1 MSKLRKLFLD
11 YVVKI
16 RKEYPEENR
25 RYAGQNLMI
34 LTVFIFFVFVIN
46 FAVIV
51 GSDRKFGVNLS
62 EGAKAVYNTRTTLQ
76 ARRGSIFDRN
86 GNVIAENSTTYSV
99 YAIIDKTYVNADQE
113 KLYVQASQFDKV
125 AEIFSELLGME
136 KKYVIS
142 QLNQKKLTQVSFGTK
157 GSNLSYSKMSALK
170 EAVEKAKIKGISFD
184 TSTSR
189 MYPNGVFASQFIGL
203 AQRHTEEDGSTLLS
217 GVTGV
222 EASLN
227 DVLSGKDGLVEY
239 EKDRNGNIL
248 LGTQSVVKKAVD
260 GRDVYTTLSA
270 PLQTY
275 LETQMDAFQAET
287 KGKFASA
294 TIVNSQTGEILA
306 TTQRPSFNSDTLEGL
321 EEKNFSW
328 QNMLYQTNY
337 EPGSTMKVMTLASAI
352 DDKKF
357 KANEYFTNSGLD
369 LSGIIVN
376 DWSVNNGTAG
386 IQTMTFAQ
394 GFAYSSNVGMTLLE
408 QKMGNA
414 KWRDYLTK
422 FRFGEPTYFGMGAE
436 SAGVISNNSVNTSTS
451 AFGQGISV
459 TQSQMLRA
467 FSGVSNDG
475 EMLEPQFISQIVNH
489 NDSTSRVAKPE
500 IVGKPV
506 SKKAAEETREHMVAV
521 GTTPYYG
528 TLYANWLGEPIIQV
542 GNESIAVKSGTAQIA
557 KEDGS
562 GYLTGERDYIYSVV
576 AMVPAEK
583 PIFTMYVTVQ
593 QPGSW
598 KGLEW
603 RTIFNP
609 VLQEAMTMQDQLL
622 TSVADKEKRS
632 ETIYEMPDFIGESSA
647 TAVETLRKNL
657 VHPILVGDGAKVSKI
672 SVTKGTKLKANQQIL
687 VQAGKV
693 DEMPDMYGW
702 SKRNVQAFAKWND
715 LSITIKG
722 SGKVVKQNTDVGT
735 PFRKKKNIKI
745 TLGD

>member
-16 RKEYPEENR
+16 RKEHPEENR

-51 GSDRKFGVNLS
+51 GTDSKFGVDLS
-62 EGAKAVYNTRTTLQ
+62 EGAKAVYNTRSTLQ

-113 KLYVQASQFDKV
+113 KLYVQPSQFDKV
-125 AEIFSELLGME
+125 AEIFSNQLGMK

-142 QLNQKKLTQVSFGTK
+142 QLKQQKLTQVSFGTK

-170 EAVEKAKIKGISFD
+170 DAIEKEKIKGISFD

-203 AQRHTEEDGSTLLS
+203 AQPHVEKDGSTILS

-222 EASLN
+222 EASLD
-227 DVLSGKDGLVEY
+227 DVLSGKDGTVEY

-248 LGTQSVVKKAVD
+248 LGTQHVVKKAAD

-275 LETQMDAFQAET
+275 LETQMDAFQAEA

-306 TTQRPSFNSDTLEGL
+306 TTQRPSFNSDTLDGL
-321 EEKNFSW
+321 DDKNFSW

-394 GFAYSSNVGMTLLE
+394 GFAYSSNVGMILLE

-414 KWRDYLTK
+414 KWRDYLTRFK
-422 FRFGEPTYFGMGAE
+422 FGEPTYFGMGSE

-475 EMLEPQFISQIVNH
+475 EMLEPQFISQVVNH

-542 GNESIAVKSGTAQIA
+542 GNESIAVKSGIAEIA

-562 GYLTGERDYIYSVV
+562 GYLTGEHDYIYSVV

-598 KGLEW
+598 KGFEW

-622 TSVADKEKRS
+622 TSVAAKEKRS
-632 ETIYEMPDFIGESSA
+632 ETTYEIPDFVGKSTSQ
-647 TAVETLRKNL
+647 AVDTLRKNL
-657 VHPILVGDGAKVSKI
+657 VHPIIVGDGAKVTKM

-693 DEMPDMYGW
+693 EEMPDMYGW

-735 PFRKKKNIKI
+735 PFGKKKNIKI
-745 TLGD
+745 TLGE